1 MADRA
6 PRRRSMKV
14 RLLVGLLGAVTVVW
28 LAAAALS
35 YRDARR
41 QIDELLDAHLAQ
53 AAALLVAQA
62 SHELEELETEHA
74 PELSPWGHRVAFQV
88 WETRRDGDAR
98 LRLHSGDAPNVRLSP
113 RLEGFSDAEVGG
125 RSWRVFSTWA
135 RKRRYLIQVGEE
147 RAARERL
154 AAAIAVNTLQPM
166 MLALPLLGALVW
178 LSVRWGTRPLAV
190 LRAQVVARDP
200 DNLAPVEVVDPPA
213 EVAPLVESLNRLL
226 ARVRASIEGDRR
238 FTADAA
244 HELRTPVAAV
254 RAHAEVARGAAADAE
269 RRAAL
274 DNILAGC
281 DRAAHV
287 IDQLLTLARL
297 DPQRAGARRE
307 RCDLREAAKHA
318 LADVAPL
325 AIRKGAEVEL
335 TDGPPVIVAGNAGL
349 LAILARN
356 LVDNAVRYGGGARV
370 DVVPGGATARLVVS
384 DAGPGIAPADRA
396 ALGQRFQRLGASA
409 ETGAGLGLSIVRRI
423 AELHGA
429 SVRFEDGPGGRGLSV
444 VVEFPATGPSPE
456 RGRNA

>member
-1 MADRA
+1 
-6 PRRRSMKV
+6 MKM
-14 RLLVGLLGAVTVVW
+14 RLLVGLLGAVTTVW

-62 SHELEELETEHA
+62 SHELEEIETEHA
-74 PELSPWGHRVAFQV
+74 PELHPYGHRVAFQV
-88 WETRRDGDAR
+88 WETRRGEAAR
-98 LRLHSGDAPNVRLSP
+98 LRLHSGDAPNARLSGQ
-113 RLEGFSDAEVGG
+113 LDGFSDVEVGG
-125 RSWRVFSTWA
+125 RPWRVFSTWA

-147 RAARERL
+147 RAARDRL

-178 LSVRWGTRPLAV
+178 LGVRWGTRPLAM
-190 LRAQVVARDP
+190 LCAQVVARDP
-200 DNLAPVEVVDPPA
+200 DNLAPVEVADPPA
-213 EVAPLVESLNRLL
+213 EVAPLAEGLNRLL
-226 ARVRASIEGDRR
+226 ARVRASIEGERR

-254 RAHAEVARGAAADAE
+254 RAHAEVARGAESDAE

-297 DPQRAGARRE
+297 DPAGSKGHRVP
-307 RCDLREAAKHA
+307 CDLREAAKHA

-325 AIRKGAEVEL
+325 AVRKGTDVEL
-335 TDGPPVIVAGNAGL
+335 TDGPPVTVAGNAGL

-370 DVVPGGATARLVVS
+370 DVVPAGGTARLIVS
-384 DAGPGIAPADRA
+384 DTGPGIAPADRA
-396 ALGQRFQRLGASA
+396 ALGQRFQRLDQTG

-429 SVRFEDGPGGRGLSV
+429 TVRFEDGPGGRGLSV
-444 VVEFPATGPSPE
+444 VVEFISAGQSPAG
-456 RGRNA
+456 GKHA